1 MKLGAWKKEYPQA
14 KIIAP
19 SGLREKRAKQKDEDI
34 QFDYEFS
41 AENKRTL
48 KLPEEIEREF
58 DVEFFVSEYQRID
71 QLGIKKHLAS

>member
-14 KIIAP
+14 KIIGP
-19 SGLREKRAKQKDEDI
+19 QGLREKRAKQKDEDLH
-34 QFDYEFS
+34 FDYEFT

-58 DVEFFVSEYQRID
+58 DVEFFVSQRTKFQD
-71 QLGIKKHLAS
+71 FPVNLLH